1 MLCFCSCECHA
12 FRCQEA
18 VALCERLLAVCP
30 LYCPLLEITGEV
42 HVSSG
47 QADKAEA
54 LWTRAYSDSASSARI
69 FYQLSRCLHAQ
80 VRLQLPL
87 ISAETQR
94 RWPNAH
100 F

>member
-1 MLCFCSCECHA
+1 MLCFYSCDCHA

-47 QADKAEA
+47 QAGEAEA
-54 LWTRAYSDSASSARI
+54 LWTRALSDGGSSARI
-69 FYQLSRCLHAQ
+69 FYQLGRCLHSQ
-80 VRLQLPL
+80 VRLPRPV
-87 ISAETQR
+87 ITMAV
-94 RWPNAH
+94 
-100 F
+100 